1 MKKNVVYEAAKSG
14 PDAIEKVLI
23 NERER
28 LILNAI
34 NYAQRMRNYNV
45 LDVLVAFVKKDKDK

>member
-1 MKKNVVYEAAKSG
+1 MKKNVVYEAAKNG
-14 PDAIEKVLI
+14 PDAIESTLK

-34 NYAQRMRNYNV
+34 NYAQRMKNYDV
-45 LDVLVAFVKKDKDK
+45 LDTLVAFVKRDKE